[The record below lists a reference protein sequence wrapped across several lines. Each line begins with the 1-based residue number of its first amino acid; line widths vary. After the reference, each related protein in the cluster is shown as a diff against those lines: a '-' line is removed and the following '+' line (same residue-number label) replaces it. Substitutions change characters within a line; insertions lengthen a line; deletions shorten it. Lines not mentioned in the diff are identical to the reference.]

1 MRMLTCREASRRVS
15 LSMDQ
20 RLPLHQLVGLW
31 FHLIQRLRLKTH
43 LTMCKYCRRFRKQL
57 HIIRDL
63 STRQEDVFFEAL
75 PAEGLPRD
83 AADRIKNR
91 LKAFSE

>member
-1 MRMLTCREASRRVS
+1 MLTCREASKRVS

-20 RLPLHQLVGLW
+20 KLPVHLRIGLW
-31 FHLIQRLRLKTH
+31 FHLA
-43 LTMCKYCRRFRKQL
+43 MCRYCRRFRKQL

-63 STRQEDVFFEAL
+63 SARQEDVYLQAV

-91 LKAFSE
+91 LKAHLQ

>member
-1 MRMLTCREASRRVS
+1 MLTCREASRRVS

-31 FHLIQRLRLKTH
+31 FHL
-43 LTMCKYCRRFRKQL
+43 TMCKYCRRFRKQL

-63 STRQEDVFFEAL
+63 STRQEDVFLEAV